1 VGTLKKKG
9 KRRTRSKF
17 RTKILF
23 LFLGFFAG
31 FVMLFVF
38 NAPFREALF
47 KKVLGYDT
55 PENTCILVVGQDSI
69 KPLRSDT
76 IILVFL
82 NTERNRIMLYSVPR
96 DSRFYIP
103 DRERYDKINHA
114 YAFGGIKLLKKTL
127 EEGLGISIPYFV
139 EVDYEGFEKVI
150 DLLGGVEIE
159 VEERMKYQDK
169 AQNFFID
176 LKPGRQVLDGEKAL
190 QYVRFRADKLGDIGR
205 IKRQQK
211 FLQALLG
218 KMEQL
223 DNIVKAPEILESLR
237 SALVTNLQTEELIRI
252 ALWYKGLEEKDI
264 RFVVMPGEPTYIE
277 GVSYWKPDFEEA
289 RKIILDFF
297 DEEVSNP

>member
-1 VGTLKKKG
+1 MEASKQKK
-9 KRRTRSKF
+9 KRRTKSKS
-17 RTKILF
+17 RIKILF
-23 LFLGFFAG
+23 LFIGFFTG
-31 FVMLFVF
+31 FMMLFVF

-55 PENTCILVVGQDSI
+55 PKNTCILIVGQDSI

-76 IILVFL
+76 IILAFL
-82 NTERNRIMLYSVPR
+82 NTDRNRIMLYSVPR

-139 EVDYEGFEKVI
+139 EVDYQGFEKVI

-159 VEERMKYQDK
+159 VEKRMKYQDK
-169 AQNFFID
+169 AQNFSID
-176 LKPGRQVLDGEKAL
+176 LVPGRQILDGKKAL

-205 IKRQQK
+205 IERQQK
-211 FLQALLG
+211 FLQALLD

-237 SALVTNLQTEELIRI
+237 SALVTNLQTEELVKI
-252 ALWYKGLEEKDI
+252 ALWYKGLKEKDI
-264 RFVVMPGEPTYIE
+264 RFVMMPGEPAYIE
-277 GVSYWKPDFEEA
+277 GVSYWKPNFEEA
-289 RKIILDFF
+289 RRIILDFF
-297 DEEVSNP
+297 NEEVSVS